1 MFTRR
6 QFNKRLSLS
15 GTEMKMCLVLWDR
28 LIRVQWFIR
37 IDQQMVVTGIWRFN
51 GAASAQDSS
60 RALQGNELKSDVKF
74 VYAHEGLECVIR
86 FGTEDLPAHPRETA
100 TKVS

>member
-1 MFTRR
+1 
-6 QFNKRLSLS
+6 LS

-37 IDQQMVVTGIWRFN
+37 INQQMVVTGIWRFN

-60 RALQGNELKSDVKF
+60 RALQGTNS
-74 VYAHEGLECVIR
+74 R
-86 FGTEDLPAHPRETA
+86 A
-100 TKVS
+100 TSNSCTLHRAVSFDHLVGGGEQDGWYGEA